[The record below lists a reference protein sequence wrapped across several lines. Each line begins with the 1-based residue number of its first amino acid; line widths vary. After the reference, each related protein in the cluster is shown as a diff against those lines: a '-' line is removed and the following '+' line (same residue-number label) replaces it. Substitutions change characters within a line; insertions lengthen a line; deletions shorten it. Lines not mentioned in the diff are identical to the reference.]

1 MQLKDQQNNTVNF
14 HSKNTKDVL
23 AVYLMNGKFF
33 ISPKGKTTF
42 IMQKD
47 ISVKSMFVLYKIL
60 YELGRTSTIIQLNKD
75 WLDVIAEIRKQI
87 TRTESYKGIS
97 SLPAYVNEYVRA
109 HDLKLKKLKEM
120 IK

>member
-1 MQLKDQQNNTVNF
+1 M
-14 HSKNTKDVL
+14 
-23 AVYLMNGKFF
+23 F
-33 ISPKGKTTF
+33 I
-42 IMQKD
+42 I
-47 ISVKSMFVLYKIL
+47 YKIL